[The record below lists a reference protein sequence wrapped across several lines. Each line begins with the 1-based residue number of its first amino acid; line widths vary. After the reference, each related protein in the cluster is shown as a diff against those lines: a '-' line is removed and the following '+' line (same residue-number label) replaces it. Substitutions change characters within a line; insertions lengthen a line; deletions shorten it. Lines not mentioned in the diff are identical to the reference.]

1 MLRCMLKAK
10 IHRATVTDCNID
22 YEGSIT
28 VDSTLLE
35 AAQIRPYEK
44 VSIADI
50 NNGERFETYV
60 LPGEPDS
67 GMMCV
72 NGAAA
77 RKVQVGDLIILFG
90 YGYLR
95 EAEVADDYAPTV
107 VLVDGDNRIAHHTVT
122 RAEGA

>member
-1 MLRCMLKAK
+1 MLLCMLKAK

-28 VDSTLLE
+28 VDAALLE
-35 AAQIRPYEK
+35 AARIRPYEK

-50 NNGERFETYV
+50 HNGERFETYV
-60 LPGEPDS
+60 LPGEANS
-67 GMMCV
+67 GVICI

-95 EAEVADDYAPTV
+95 ATEVAADYTPTV
-107 VLVDGDNRIAHHTVT
+107 VLVDSANRIARHPANE
-122 RAEGA
+122 AEAA

>member
-60 LPGEPDS
+60 IPGEANS

-90 YGYLR
+90 YGYLN
-95 EAEVADDYAPTV
+95 EAEMVDDFAPTV
-107 VLVDGDNRIAHHTVT
+107 VLVDGANHIVRHTAD
-122 RAEGA
+122 RAEAA